1 MSMHLAEDLIHPT
14 PSTPLPTRR
23 QFVATAA
30 GGLMLGFFLPGK
42 FAAQTLSTAA
52 ATSQTRLNAFLLIG
66 ADNTITLRFGGCEL
80 GQGAMS
86 GFAQILAEE
95 LVVNWSKVKVIT
107 AEPSSVSYITGGSSA
122 IKNNYLPLRQAGA
135 AARAMLLRAA
145 AQTWAV
151 TPSTLTVTDGVVIHS
166 PTNRKLTYGALA
178 NLAATLTPPASP
190 AFITDANLRVI
201 GKALPRLDI
210 PSKVNGSAIYGI
222 DVRIPN
228 MVYASIKH
236 CPQFGGTV
244 ASMPRSN
251 NGRGNGSG
259 SGTVY
264 VNLGN
269 AVAAVVASDTH
280 SAIEAARGAN
290 VTWNIPASAA
300 NLDSSVFDTEAANI
314 MAHGPAV
321 NAETVGSVGT
331 WLSASTKTL
340 DATYSFPY
348 LAHACMEVLNCTVD
362 LTATACEIWAP
373 TQAAAWVQ
381 ATASSLTGLPLGS
394 ITVHTTLL
402 GGGLGRKIEQ
412 DYIAQAVKVAMAIK
426 KPVKLTWSREEDFGN
441 DMYRPMTLSYVK
453 AGLDGK
459 GNILS
464 WQNRVVSPSILA
476 QKGYIAAGEEDGQ
489 ATEGA
494 TALPYSMTSRVVE
507 YAAHPSP
514 IPIGFWRSVGN
525 SYNAFV
531 VESFIDELAH
541 AEGADPYQ
549 FRRNLLINNPRFLA
563 VLDAAAELGNWNS
576 PAPRGHSRGIA
587 IAEAFGTVVAE
598 VIEISN
604 ASATS
609 LRLVSVALAVDCGR
623 VINPDS
629 VKAQMEG
636 GILHGLSAALWG
648 HVTFSN
654 GTASV
659 KNFSNYRML
668 RMSEVPTINVA
679 IINSTDAPSGAGEPA
694 VPPAGP
700 AMANAYFKATG
711 TRIRTLPFFPAQS
724 RMGD

>member
-1 MSMHLAEDLIHPT
+1 MSMHLAEDRA
-14 PSTPLPTRR
+14 PSTPMAVRPTRR

-30 GGLMLGFFLPGK
+30 GGFMLHFCLPGK
-42 FAAQTLSTAA
+42 FAAQSLSAA
-52 ATSQTRLNAFLLIG
+52 ASTQTQMNSFLLIG
-66 ADNTITLRFGGCEL
+66 ADNTITVRFGGCEL

-95 LVVNWSKVKVIT
+95 LVVDWSAIKVTT
-107 AEPSSVSYITGGSSA
+107 ALPSNISYITGGSSA
-122 IKNNYLPLRQAGA
+122 IKNNYLPLREAGA
-135 AARAMLLRAA
+135 AARQMLLEAA
-145 AQTWAV
+145 AQMWKV
-151 TPSTLTVTDGVVIHS
+151 PVGTLSVSSGVVTHKATRRS
-166 PTNRKLTYGALA
+166 LTYGALA
-178 NLAATLTPPASP
+178 NRAAMLTPPSSP
-190 AFITDANLRVI
+190 TLIADADLRLLGTAV
-201 GKALPRLDI
+201 PRLDI

-228 MVYASIKH
+228 MVYASVKH

-244 ASMPRSN
+244 ASMPHS
-251 NGRGNGSG
+251 GSHGNGN
-259 SGTVY
+259 GTVY

-269 AVAAVVASDTH
+269 AIAAVVSSDTH
-280 SAIEAARGAN
+280 TAIEAARSAA
-290 VTWNIPASAA
+290 VTWNIPSSAA
-300 NLDSSVFDTEAANI
+300 NLDSSVFDTESAEV
-314 MAHGPAV
+314 MAKGPV
-321 NAETVGSVGT
+321 LNAETVGNPGT
-331 WLSASTKTL
+331 WLAASSRTL

-348 LAHACMEVLNCTVD
+348 LAHACMEVLNCTVN
-362 LTATACEIWAP
+362 LTANSCEIWAP

-381 ATASSLTGLPLGS
+381 ATAATLTGLPPS
-394 ITVHTTLL
+394 NIVVHTTLL

-412 DYIAQAVKVAMAIK
+412 DYIAQAVKVAMAVK

-441 DMYRPMTLSYVK
+441 DRYRPLALSYVK

-464 WQNRVVSPSILA
+464 WHNRIVSPSILA
-476 QKGYIAAGEEDGQ
+476 QKGFISAGEEDGQ

-494 TALPYSMTSRVVE
+494 TGLPYAMTSRQVD
-507 YAAHPSP
+507 YGAHPSP

-541 AEGADPYQ
+541 LEGADPYQ
-549 FRRNLLINNPRFLA
+549 YRRNLLINNPRFLA
-563 VLDAAAELGNWNS
+563 VLDAAAELGEWTS
-576 PAPRGHSRGIA
+576 PPPRGHSRGIA

-598 VIEISN
+598 VIEIS
-604 ASATS
+604 SATATS
-609 LRLVSVALAVDCGR
+609 VRLVSVSLAVDCGR

-648 HVTFSN
+648 HVTFNN

-659 KNFSNYRML
+659 SNFNKYRML
-668 RMSEVPTINVA
+668 RMGEVPAINVA
-679 IINSTDAPSGAGEPA
+679 IIPSTNPPTGAGEPA

-700 AMANAYFKATG
+700 ALANAYFKATG
-711 TRIRTLPFFPAQS
+711 TRVRTLPFFPTQS
-724 RMGD
+724 RMSD